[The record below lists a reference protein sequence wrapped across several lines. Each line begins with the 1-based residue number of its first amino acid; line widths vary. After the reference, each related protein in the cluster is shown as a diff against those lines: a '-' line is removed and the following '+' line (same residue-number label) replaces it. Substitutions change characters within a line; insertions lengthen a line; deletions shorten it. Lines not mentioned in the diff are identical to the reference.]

1 MVIRTGK
8 KVVSILLMVVMSGV
22 LSGCFVRPIKE
33 YYSADEIKRALMS
46 NNRADLMIYFQVDSA
61 DVSNRSQ
68 KQIQSLGEAINTL
81 PLPRYQV
88 KLVGHTDSSGEQ
100 AYNVHLSLQRAKAVE
115 RVLNKRFNVAK
126 KHMLTEGRGESDP
139 YVSPERNDLD
149 RKYNRRVSLEL
160 IRK

>member
-1 MVIRTGK
+1 MVIHTWK

-22 LSGCFVRPIKE
+22 LSGCFFRPIKE
-33 YYSADEIKRALMS
+33 FYSADEIKRALMS
-46 NNRADLMIYFQVDSA
+46 NNRADLMIYFQVDSS
-61 DVSNRSQ
+61 DVSDRSE
-68 KQIQSLGEAINTL
+68 KQIQALGEAITTL

-100 AYNVHLSLQRAKAVE
+100 AYNVHLSQQRAKAVE

-126 KHMLTEGRGESDP
+126 KYMLTEGRGESDP